1 MSVRDLAVLDAAKA
15 LDAANASG
23 DAQKIRAAISTL
35 EAALRGQAQERAD
48 SAAAQGA
55 ASEKN
60 QSNQAVAPDQQALE
74 AMESEAEKGPET
86 AEGEL
91 AAVDAATDADT
102 EAGTP
107 AAKAVPV
114 KPARPVVAVRG
125 DDRPGMRKDAP
136 AAPGRGGRPGERRDA
151 RPGRDA
157 GRGGDARGGTQM
169 GERSSWQNQEER
181 APRLGDAAFRAQR
194 DAMEHAQQALR
205 KLAAQAH
212 GEALTQLL
220 TAWEKRDA
228 ELLPSI
234 QELGGRVSPA
244 VRTQWAQAL
253 QKAPS
258 GDAAQALLRL
268 EIASEVPTPADH
280 LSARRMLQLQMLTRR
295 NALSPEQTWGED
307 AAAVLE
313 SANEGARARRL
324 QNALKALLRKV

>member
-1 MSVRDLAVLDAAKA
+1 MAAGYSSNSKAADELAGKLNAEGLSVSVHQGNVGEPADCERVVAEVLKNGF
-15 LDAANASG
+15 LERHVPT
-23 DAQKIRAAISTL
+23 IRAL
-35 EAALRGQAQERAD
+35 Y
-48 SAAAQGA
+48 
-55 ASEKN
+55 
-60 QSNQAVAPDQQALE
+60 
-74 AMESEAEKGPET
+74 
-86 AEGEL
+86 
-91 AAVDAATDADT
+91 
-102 EAGTP
+102 
-107 AAKAVPV
+107 
-114 KPARPVVAVRG
+114 
-125 DDRPGMRKDAP
+125 
-136 AAPGRGGRPGERRDA
+136 
-151 RPGRDA
+151 
-157 GRGGDARGGTQM
+157 
-169 GERSSWQNQEER
+169 
-181 APRLGDAAFRAQR
+181 RAQR